1 VATTQTGGWPD
12 LALLEGRFLG
22 MFRLQVQFRAWQ
34 PGIYRILPYISN
46 FPFACSDQRM
56 MMSCP
61 ALVAQAET
69 GSYLIIWL
77 STESYYADGT
87 VSKVSE
93 QFIHIWGLRTIPTSD
108 NSSYLISLFSRL
120 NWLHALYPKLPKL
133 VGCKVTNPRARPGV
147 FTRATDSVERERD

>member
-1 VATTQTGGWPD
+1 
-12 LALLEGRFLG
+12 
-22 MFRLQVQFRAWQ
+22 
-34 PGIYRILPYISN
+34 
-46 FPFACSDQRM
+46 
-56 MMSCP
+56 MSCP

-120 NWLHALYPKLPKL
+120 NWLHALYPKLPK
-133 VGCKVTNPRARPGV
+133 GV
-147 FTRATDSVERERD
+147 FRCKTFGIVIL